1 MSLSQLPPPP
11 AACPPAWRAE
21 LRILHCNDLFSLGS
35 PLSVFASLP
44 RLRSLALEG
53 LQCRLYREPVALLG
67 RLTEVS
73 AALPRPLPCPV
84 RSQSSRRGRWLWC
97 GGGLGASPL
106 ARGAI
111 AG

>member
-1 MSLSQLPPPP
+1 MPGFMLVH
-11 AACPPAWRAE
+11 AACALIVGVPAVAIVRRVALAKGWMAK
-21 LRILHCNDLFSLGS
+21 
-35 PLSVFASLP
+35 P
-44 RLRSLALEG
+44 REDRWH
-53 LQCRLYREPVALLG
+53 REPVALLG

-84 RSQSSRRGRWLWC
+84 RSQSCRRGRWLWC